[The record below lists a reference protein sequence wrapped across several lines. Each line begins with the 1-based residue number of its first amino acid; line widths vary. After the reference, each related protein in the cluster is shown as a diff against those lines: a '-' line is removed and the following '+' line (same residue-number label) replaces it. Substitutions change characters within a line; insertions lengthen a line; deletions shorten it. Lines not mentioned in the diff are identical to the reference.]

1 MIGTRPSFPLA
12 SFPLASFPLASFPL
26 ASFPPASFPLASFSL
41 PPLPLVAAFLAFSVC
56 CSAGPVLAKCQCGC
70 IATDTGGTSL
80 YFCDSPEITPQTEA
94 CPESS
99 QCPLPGYSGVDQPK
113 TTEPAGC
120 SQIRVLSAMANGGDG
135 NYHWKR
141 VCKP

>member
-1 MIGTRPSFPLA
+1 MIGTHPSLPLA
-12 SFPLASFPLASFPL
+12 ATA
-26 ASFPPASFPLASFSL
+26 
-41 PPLPLVAAFLAFSVC
+41 LAFSVFC
-56 CSAGPVLAKCQCGC
+56 FAGPAPANCQCGC
-70 IATDTGGTSL
+70 IATDAGGQSL
-80 YFCDSPEITPQTEA
+80 YFCDSPEITPQTA
-94 CPESS
+94 QCPESS
-99 QCPLPGYSGVDQPK
+99 QCPLPGDSDVDRPK